1 MQNNNIQ
8 KHYTKEQIAWMK
20 TKERQAFKAICKK
33 HKLDKL
39 IKESNAKN

>member
-20 TKERQAFKAICKK
+20 TKERQAFKAVCKK
-33 HKLDKL
+33 T
-39 IKESNAKN
+39 